1 MANKEARFSLSV
13 YDLIGGGG
21 TFLVHA
27 LVPEAATLTQA
38 ESTLGVIAS
47 AFTAVSGLGIK
58 EASFGFNSLLETTPV
73 TGNPNAG
80 AGAVFDF
87 NNAANATIFGLWVP
101 GYDPT
106 NVLPNGTIDVTVDPA
121 LTFSAVFNHTGAPMG
136 GVYTNAQYIAN
147 NNVVDAFYTNRKRK
161 KRLRP

>member
-13 YDLIGGGG
+13 YDGIGGGG

-27 LVPEAATLTQA
+27 LVPEAGTLTQA
-38 ESTLGVIAS
+38 ETALGTIAS

-58 EASFGFNSLLETTPV
+58 ESSFSFNSLLEVTPV

-80 AGAVFDF
+80 SGAVFDY
-87 NNAANATIFGLWVP
+87 NNASNATINGLWVP
-101 GYDPT
+101 GYDPA
-106 NVLPNGTIDVTVDPA
+106 NVLPNGTIDITADPA

-136 GVYTNAQYIAN
+136 GTYTNAQYISN
-147 NNVVDAFYTNRKRK
+147 NDAVDAFYTNRKRK
-161 KRLRP
+161 KRIRP